1 MRKHGSLCYFQVS
14 SNYGEKEAMLRIAQV
29 CKEKREKKTNKRRE
43 QKEISLY
50 EFTWE
55 FKNGRKEK

>member
-1 MRKHGSLCYFQVS
+1 MGKRKQCY
-14 SNYGEKEAMLRIAQV
+14 ALLRSG
-29 CKEKREKKTNKRRE
+29 KEKREKKTNKRRE